1 MKLKIFWPV
10 LGPINAE
17 TEKSFEEKIN
27 LISGKDSLIS
37 YLSSHGG
44 EANVTS
50 RIIEKLS
57 VLSVDTIVYAGSMA
71 YSSGSII
78 YSAFKK
84 RLAFRD
90 SKFLIHECIPPK
102 GMERT
107 EIFEEYDRQIWH
119 FMSERLKISFSDLS
133 TIAKKGERF
142 SVKDALE
149 IGLVQEI
156 IDASWRDFKD
166 LVIL

>member
-1 MKLKIFWPV
+1 MKIFLPI
-10 LGPINAE
+10 LG
-17 TEKSFEEKIN
+17 KIN
-27 LISGKDSLIS
+27 PKTEEIFNEKLNLIRGQDTLIS

-44 EANVTS
+44 EANVAS
-50 RIIEKLS
+50 RILEKLS

-90 SKFLIHECIPPK
+90 SKFLVHECIPPK

-107 EIFEEYDRQIWH
+107 EIFEEYDRQIWQ
-119 FMSERLKISFSDLS
+119 FMSERLKISFSDIEI
-133 TIAKKGERF
+133 IAKKGERF
-142 SVKDALE
+142 SAKEALE